1 MPPVVCMVAS
11 CAATPAGT
19 TIMVMQAFLQQLPAL
34 FGVIVGAIATY
45 AATSTA
51 ERARWRRSQ
60 AVRWD
65 GHRLTAY
72 AEYAHAVKKVSS
84 IAVRVAA
91 HRGIHPDIGAL
102 PPEEGLPALAN
113 AEEERTIRWETV
125 LLLGTD
131 TTVSAARTWHESV
144 TRLQRI
150 ASGID
155 VGMAWPQAIAAA
167 STARRH
173 FYEAAKADIGIAIG
187 ASPETYEWQLTKV
200 VPLDG
205 DTAKNG

>member
-1 MPPVVCMVAS
+1 LVGSACIGALLHADQSVV
-11 CAATPAGT
+11 
-19 TIMVMQAFLQQLPAL
+19 QAFLQQLPAL
-34 FGVIVGAIATY
+34 LGVVVGAFATY

-65 GHRLTAY
+65 SLRLAAY

-91 HRGIHPDIGAL
+91 HRGIHQDIGAL
-102 PPEEGLPALAN
+102 SPEEGLPALAG
-113 AEEERTIRWETV
+113 AEEERTIKWESV

-131 TTVSAARTWHESV
+131 KTVVAARAWHESV

-150 ASGID
+150 ASG
-155 VGMAWPQAIAAA
+155 VEAGMTWAQAIAAA
-167 STARRH
+167 SKARRG
-173 FYEAAKADIGIAIG
+173 FYEAAKSDIGIAIG
-187 ASPETYEWQLTKV
+187 ESPETYEWQLTKL
-200 VPLDG
+200 VPVDDG
-205 DTAKNG
+205 LAHEA